1 MAIKRRSRLESGFSM
16 SSMTDIIFLLL
27 LFFVISSTMTSP
39 NDIKINLP
47 QSGAETA
54 TKQVVARV
62 SIDKDGQYFVAGAKE
77 KAEMVAPEL
86 LEERILNLVAQ
97 DTATYLALYADQDI
111 AYKEVV
117 RVLDI
122 ANKNKL
128 KLVIA
133 TSARQSDESTENAVN
148 Q

>member
-1 MAIKRRSRLESGFSM
+1 MALKRRNKADAAFSM
-16 SSMTDIIFLLL
+16 ASMTDIIFLLL

-39 NDIKINLP
+39 NDIQVNLP
-47 QSGAETA
+47 ESGANTS

-62 SIDKDGQYFVAGAKE
+62 SIDKSGNYFLATNEQDAQPIS
-77 KAEMVAPEL
+77 PEQ
-86 LEERILNLVAQ
+86 LEPQIMQIVSK
-97 DTATYLALYADQDI
+97 DTANTYVALYADQDI

-133 TSARQSDESTENAVN
+133 TKPSPVKKTE
-148 Q
+148 